1 MKTKIYVLTALLIS
15 LFSASS
21 YSQRISG
28 YFPDY
33 EYNAGTVNN
42 IQYTKLTHLLYF
54 SLNPWA
60 SNNGTVPTTTTIWF
74 NLANFNAVVD
84 AAKTANPNIKIIIVT
99 GGAPASGD
107 GGSNGGDLNLR
118 LRDIANNTVAGSRA
132 QFVNDIGNFIQTY
145 SRTVGGVTYTL
156 DGWDLDWEFP
166 NYLNGSP
173 TDTTNFRLLL
183 QQMRTKLNT
192 VGGVL
197 CKDLEMS
204 IAINGEPSKFQ
215 TNPSTADYLSP
226 GVIYSVNYVNVMTY
240 DANVGAH
247 ANYGGNHAPL
257 VMAQEAVTAL
267 TSPPFNWP
275 KSKLQIGIPF
285 YGRQNGGTI
294 SNYSTINSS
303 NSATIYANDVSG
315 VQSYNGCN
323 TITAK
328 VNYVKAQGLAG
339 VFIWELM
346 LDRTASPAS
355 AATNSLLSCIYSAV
369 GSTIWTAPERPC
381 CQKPALGNDVATC
394 NTAFPVTLNSNTT
407 TAGTSVNYTWTR
419 ILPSVS
425 AIASGSTLNTQSITA
440 GNGAGTYVVVRN
452 ETVSGVV
459 CSRSDTIVINA
470 ALPTPVFSPTTISL
484 CNASYALTPTNLT
497 AFPSG
502 TTFQWQFNSSNISG
516 ATTSTF
522 YASTIGT
529 YTLVTSLTGCT
540 NTSASVTV
548 TAGSGTAVPVDGC
561 RTTAGTLTLSVTGGT
576 GPFNWYSQDSPGGSI
591 LAGGASTSTYTTPSL
606 PLPSTTYYY
615 VEDEGVTGTS
625 YSVGIPTSGVCGAC
639 AQNSPISSTG
649 LLSSIA
655 MEFSVTNA
663 IRIRSVDLYAWGGS
677 TYPFT
682 YQIQIFNQNNTVV
695 YTSPNIT
702 YATSGL
708 KTEILNASL
717 SPGVYR
723 MRTLVVSGG
732 ATPPAFLHESSSTFP
747 YTGADISIT
756 AEKNL
761 TSYGPFLNWQI
772 SNVNG
777 CNRIKVKATV
787 AASCPSPLPVSLLQF
802 NANKKGSAVLLD
814 WATVSELTNDRF
826 EIERSEDGVHFVKIG
841 TVGGAGN
848 STSILEYHFSDSNPI
863 AGINYY
869 RLKQID
875 VNAVYAY
882 SNTLAVDMQAYAP
895 VRIAPNP
902 FNESFSINFELPGR
916 KNISVLDISG
926 AELFTVTTEANSI
939 DIGNNLKA
947 GMYLLKVGTSEDAQT
962 FKIIKY

>member
-1 MKTKIYVLTALLIS
+1 MKTKIYLFTLLFII
-15 LFSASS
+15 LFSGSS

-33 EYNAGTVNN
+33 EYNAATVNN

-54 SLNPWA
+54 SLNPMA
-60 SNNGTVPTTTTIWF
+60 QSGVVNTTTSTWF

-107 GGSNGGDLNLR
+107 GGDNGGNLCTR
-118 LRDIANNTVAGSRA
+118 LSVIAGNAVARA
-132 QFVNDIGNFIQTY
+132 QFVNDIGTFIQGY
-145 SRTVGGVTYTL
+145 SRTVAGVTYTL

-166 NYLNGSP
+166 NYLGATP
-173 TDTTNFRLLL
+173 TDTTNFRVLL
-183 QQMRTKLNT
+183 QQMRTELNT
-192 VGGVL
+192 VGGAL
-197 CKDLEMS
+197 CKNLEMS

-226 GVIYSVNYVNVMTY
+226 GVIYSVDYVNIMTY
-240 DANVGAH
+240 DANVASH
-247 ANYGGNHAPL
+247 PNYGGNHSPL

-267 TSPPFNWP
+267 TSPPFSWP

-285 YGRQNGGTI
+285 YGRNNGGA
-294 SNYSTINSS
+294 SSPYSTINSS
-303 NSATIYANDVSG
+303 NSGTIYANDVSG

-355 AATNSLLSCIYSAV
+355 AATNSLLSCVYSAV
-369 GSTIWTAPERPC
+369 GASIWTAPERPC

-419 ILPSVS
+419 ILPSTL

-470 ALPTPVFSPTTISL
+470 ALPTPIFNPTTISL
-484 CNASYALTPTNLT
+484 CNTSYALTPTNLS
-497 AFPSG
+497 AFPAG
-502 TTFQWQFNSSNISG
+502 TTFQWQFNSSNVSG
-516 ATTSTF
+516 ETTSTV

-529 YTLVTSLTGCT
+529 YTLVASLAGCA

-548 TAGSGTAVPVDGC
+548 TAGSGTAVPVDAC
-561 RTTAGTLTLSVTGGT
+561 RTTAGTLTLSVTGGI

-591 LAGGASTSTYTTPSL
+591 LPGGANTSTFTTPSL

-625 YSVGIPTSGVCGAC
+625 YSVGIPTSSVCGAC
-639 AQNSPISSTG
+639 AQYSPVAATS
-649 LLSSIA
+649 LLSSTA
-655 MEFSVTNA
+655 MEFTVTNA

-682 YQIQIFNQNNTVV
+682 YQIQIFNQNNTIV

-702 YATSGL
+702 YAVSGL
-708 KTEILNASL
+708 KTETLNASL
-717 SPGVYR
+717 SPGTYR

-732 ATPPAFLHESSSTFP
+732 ATAPAFLHEPASAFP
-747 YTGADISIT
+747 YTGTDISIT
-756 AEKNL
+756 AEKN
-761 TSYGPFLNWQI
+761 TAQYGPFLNWQI

-777 CNRIKVKATV
+777 CGRIKVRATV
-787 AASCPSPLPVSLLQF
+787 AASCPTTLPVTLLQF
-802 NANKKGSAVLLD
+802 NAVKNGNTVLID
-814 WATVSELTNDRF
+814 WATVSETSNDRF
-826 EIERSEDGVHFVKIG
+826 EIERSSDGVNFTKIG
-841 TVGGAGN
+841 TVAGSGN
-848 STSILEYHFSDSNPI
+848 SSTILNYHFTDYNPV
-863 AGINYY
+863 AGMNYY

-875 VNAVYAY
+875 VNAVSAY
-882 SNTLAVDMQAYAP
+882 TNTVSVDMQASVM

-902 FNESFSINFELPGR
+902 FNESFSVSFEMVGR

-926 AELFTVTTEANSI
+926 SEITNLITDANAI
-939 DIGNNLKA
+939 DLGNSLKA
-947 GMYLLKVGTSEDAQT
+947 GLYLLKVTTPENTQT